1 MRAAS
6 GAQSGHCR
14 ALHGADGMQPRPRR
28 GIVWLTLEWLGGVAL
43 QQPTPWP
50 QPASV
55 VVALVAFGL
64 TALASG
70 GAATP

>member
-1 MRAAS
+1 
-6 GAQSGHCR
+6 
-14 ALHGADGMQPRPRR
+14 MQPRPRR

-43 QQPTPWP
+43 QLQQPTPWP
-50 QPASV
+50 QPASA